1 MGINGTDETSLIIND
16 GANIKISSSS
26 TSVGGIYLRKSI
38 MFNNAIYSYSIQTK
52 EEYHAIDT
60 EGSITMVKGT
70 YNIVSGNGKGIQA
83 EKNLYIGEQG
93 GIDSD
98 LTLNIETSNEGIE
111 AKGIEIYS
119 GTLDIKAD
127 EDGINAAAAGSEC
140 DETVRCSGN
149 CECYIKFIGG
159 SLTLTSGEDGIDVNG
174 DIIISGGEIIVF
186 AASNSDNQPIDQDG
200 LLQITGG
207 NIIAAGSSQMQGG
220 VSATTTQIAKTY
232 SGTVS
237 SGDKIVVY
245 NSKNDQLLSL
255 TAPKAA
261 SYVYFNFPEDF
272 SVKLNGNEILTST
285 TSSADDDDIA
295 KISSGELLNLINI
308 AMVLMVFLI

>member
-1 MGINGTDETSLIIND
+1 
-16 GANIKISSSS
+16 
-26 TSVGGIYLRKSI
+26 
-38 MFNNAIYSYSIQTK
+38 
-52 EEYHAIDT
+52 
-60 EGSITMVKGT
+60 
-70 YNIVSGNGKGIQA
+70 
-83 EKNLYIGEQG
+83 
-93 GIDSD
+93 
-98 LTLNIETSNEGIE
+98 
-111 AKGIEIYS
+111 
-119 GTLDIKAD
+119 
-127 EDGINAAAAGSEC
+127 
-140 DETVRCSGN
+140 
-149 CECYIKFIGG
+149 
-159 SLTLTSGEDGIDVNG
+159 
-174 DIIISGGEIIVF
+174 
-186 AASNSDNQPIDQDG
+186 
-200 LLQITGG
+200 
-207 NIIAAGSSQMQGG
+207 MQGG